1 MSGPWPR
8 CEKTVARPGAGPAS
22 ANLWKTDCVSR
33 VLIVEDEAHIRDLIV
48 LHLDL
53 EGLET
58 DAVADGQEALA
69 RAGSEPYD
77 LIILDLMLPGM
88 DGISICRAVRRDGPN
103 QDVPIL
109 MLTARREESDKVL
122 GLESGA
128 DDYLAK
134 PFGIRELVARAR
146 ALLRR
151 PRRSQLQAEAAA
163 APGERPVE
171 IHGLHIDPAR
181 RVVKVKGEA
190 VDLTAQE
197 FRLLQ
202 VLTTHPGIVFSREAL
217 LTRVWPDHTFVTE
230 RSVDSLVKRLR
241 RRIEQDPANPEVILT
256 VWGSGYKCADV

>member
-1 MSGPWPR
+1 
-8 CEKTVARPGAGPAS
+8 V
-22 ANLWKTDCVSR
+22 
-33 VLIVEDEAHIRDLIV
+33 HIRDLIV
-48 LHLDL
+48 LHLGLEGIETEAVSDGL
-53 EGLET
+53 EGLGRS
-58 DAVADGQEALA
+58 AVQ
-69 RAGSEPYD
+69 PFD
-77 LIILDLMLPGM
+77 LVVLDLMLPGM
-88 DGISICRAVRRDGPN
+88 DGLSICRSIRREGPN

-134 PFGIRELVARAR
+134 PFGIRELVARVR

-163 APGERPVE
+163 APGDRPVE
-171 IHGLHIDPAR
+171 MHGLHIDPAKR
-181 RVVKVKGEA
+181 RVRVRGQE

-197 FRLLQ
+197 FRLLF
-202 VLTTHPGIVFSREAL
+202 VLATHPGIVFSREAL
-217 LTRVWPDHTFVTE
+217 LTRVWPDHTYVTE

-241 RRIEQDPANPEVILT
+241 RRVEQDPANPAIILT

>member
-1 MSGPWPR
+1 MARPAGRARRHNLWNTNR
-8 CEKTVARPGAGPAS
+8 VAR
-22 ANLWKTDCVSR
+22 
-33 VLIVEDEAHIRDLIV
+33 VLVVEDEAHIRELIQ
-48 LHLDL
+48 LHLGL
-53 EGLET
+53 EGLEI
-58 DAVADGQEALA
+58 DAVADGQVALV
-69 RAGSEPYD
+69 RANSESYD
-77 LIILDLMLPGM
+77 LIILDLMLPGV
-88 DGISICRAVRRDGPN
+88 DGVSICRAVRREGPN

-151 PRRSQLQAEAAA
+151 PRRSQLQAEAATA
-163 APGERPVE
+163 GEKAVE

-181 RVVKVKGEA
+181 RRVRVKGKE

-202 VLTTHPGIVFSREAL
+202 VLATHPGIVFSREAL
-217 LTRVWPDHTFVTE
+217 LTRVWPDQTFVTE

-241 RRIEQDPANPEVILT
+241 KRIENDPANPEIILT

>member
-1 MSGPWPR
+1 MP
-8 CEKTVARPGAGPAS
+8 
-22 ANLWKTDCVSR
+22 R
-33 VLIVEDEAHIRDLIV
+33 VLVVEDDTHIRDLIV
-48 LHLDL
+48 LHLGL

-58 DAVADGQEALA
+58 DAVGDGLEGLA
-69 RAGSEPYD
+69 RAGSHSYD
-77 LIILDLMLPGM
+77 LIVLDLMLPGL
-88 DGISICRAVRRDGPN
+88 DGVSICRSIRREGPN
-103 QDVPIL
+103 QDVPIM

-163 APGERPVE
+163 APAERPVE
-171 IHGLHIDPAR
+171 LHGLYIDPAR
-181 RVVKVKGEA
+181 RRVRVRGQE

-197 FRLLQ
+197 FRLLF
-202 VLTTHPGIVFSREAL
+202 VLATHPGIVFSREAL
-217 LTRVWPDHTFVTE
+217 LTRVWPDHTYVTE

-241 RRIEQDPANPEVILT
+241 RRVEVDPANPAVILT

>member
-1 MSGPWPR
+1 M
-8 CEKTVARPGAGPAS
+8 A
-22 ANLWKTDCVSR
+22 R
-33 VLIVEDEAHIRDLIV
+33 VLVVEDEAHIRELIQ
-48 LHLDL
+48 LHLGL
-53 EGLET
+53 EGLDI
-58 DAVADGQEALA
+58 DAVADGQDALT
-69 RAGSEPYD
+69 RANGESFD
-77 LIILDLMLPGM
+77 LIILDLMLPGV
-88 DGISICRAVRRDGPN
+88 DGISICRAVRREGPN

-163 APGERPVE
+163 MSAEKPIDV
-171 IHGLHIDPAR
+171 HGLHVDPAR
-181 RVVKVKGEA
+181 RRVRVNGDD

-197 FRLLQ
+197 FRLLH

-241 RRIEQDPANPEVILT
+241 RRIEKDPADPQIILT

>member
-1 MSGPWPR
+1 M
-8 CEKTVARPGAGPAS
+8 
-22 ANLWKTDCVSR
+22 SR
-33 VLIVEDEAHIRDLIV
+33 VLVVEDEAHIRELIQ
-48 LHLDL
+48 LHLGL
-53 EGLET
+53 EGLEIE
-58 DAVADGQEALA
+58 AVGDGRDALA
-69 RAGSEPYD
+69 RANSQPFD
-77 LIILDLMLPGM
+77 LIILDLMLPGV

-151 PRRSQLQAEAAA
+151 PRRSQLQAEAEA
-163 APGERPVE
+163 APAGERPVE

-181 RVVKVKGEA
+181 RRVRANGA
-190 VDLTAQE
+190 DIDLTAQE
-197 FRLLQ
+197 FRLLL
-202 VLTTHPGIVFSREAL
+202 VLASHPGIVFSREAL
-217 LTRVWPDHTFVTE
+217 LTRVWPDHTYVTE

-241 RRIEQDPANPEVILT
+241 RRIEKDPATPEIILT

>member
-1 MSGPWPR
+1 MSR
-8 CEKTVARPGAGPAS
+8 ILV
-22 ANLWKTDCVSR
+22 
-33 VLIVEDEAHIRDLIV
+33 VEDDTHIRDLIV
-48 LHLDL
+48 LHLGL

-58 DAVADGQEALA
+58 VAIPDGHEALG
-69 RAGSEPYD
+69 RASAEPFD
-77 LIILDLMLPGM
+77 LVVLDLMLPGV
-88 DGISICRAVRRDGPN
+88 DGISICRAIRRDGLN

-134 PFGIRELVARAR
+134 PFGIRELVARVR

-163 APGERPVE
+163 EGERPVDV
-171 IHGLHIDPAR
+171 HGLHIDPAR
-181 RVVKVKGEA
+181 RRVRVRDEE

-197 FRLLQ
+197 FRLLL
-202 VLTTHPGIVFSREAL
+202 VLATHPGIVFSREAL
-217 LTRVWPDHTFVTE
+217 LTRVWPDQTYVTE

-241 RRIEQDPANPEVILT
+241 RRIEEDPANPTLVLT
-256 VWGSGYKCADV
+256 VWGSGYKLADV

>member
-1 MSGPWPR
+1 MP
-8 CEKTVARPGAGPAS
+8 
-22 ANLWKTDCVSR
+22 R
-33 VLIVEDEAHIRDLIV
+33 VLVVEDEAHIRELIQ
-48 LHLDL
+48 LHLGL
-53 EGLET
+53 EGLDIE
-58 DAVADGQEALA
+58 AVEDGQEALA
-69 RAGSEPYD
+69 LASEDSFD
-77 LIILDLMLPGM
+77 LIILDLMLPGV
-88 DGISICRAVRRDGPN
+88 DGISICRAVRREGPN

-151 PRRSQLQAEAAA
+151 PRRSQLQAEASAMA
-163 APGERPVE
+163 GEKPVE

-181 RVVKVKGEA
+181 RKVRANGDD

-197 FRLLQ
+197 FRLLF
-202 VLTTHPGIVFSREAL
+202 VLATHPGIVFSREAL

-241 RRIEQDPANPEVILT
+241 KRIEKDPANPEIILT
-256 VWGSGYKCADV
+256 VWGSGYKAADV